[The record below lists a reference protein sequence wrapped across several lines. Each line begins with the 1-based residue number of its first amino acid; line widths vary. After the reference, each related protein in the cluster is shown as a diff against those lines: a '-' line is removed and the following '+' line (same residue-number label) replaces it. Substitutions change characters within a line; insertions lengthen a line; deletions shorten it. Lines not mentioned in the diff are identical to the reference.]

1 MNASENNSPAEIP
14 KARTGIEGFDQITRG
29 GVPRGSV
36 TLVTGGAGSGKTV
49 FGLQTLVG
57 GASLFDEPG
66 LFVAFEERPRKIL
79 ANAASFGWPMTG
91 LEIQDAMPPPDAVA
105 IGDFD
110 LSGTLAIL
118 SAKVQAMKARRIVFD
133 SLDVLF
139 HLLPGVQE
147 RRREFNR
154 LHSWLLDNELT
165 AVITAKLD
173 WLENPMPFEEPAQYL
188 PFIVDCVVVMKHQF
202 ENGFSQRRLRIMK
215 YRGSSFAENETPFII
230 GPFGLEVAT
239 ADPPAKTLPVAT
251 EKIST
256 GVHALDEMLYGGIFR
271 GSTTMITG
279 NPGTA
284 KTTLSGAF
292 AEAAAKRGEKTVY
305 VAFDESAEEIVRN
318 LTSVNI
324 HLQEHIDNGILRM
337 HTENVAFGGAE
348 EHFQRIKRFVQSQQA
363 TCLIID
369 PFTAFSST
377 GSLASTQAVASRVVR
392 WVKSQGITLVCTS
405 LPMAGETG
413 FAGTILKI
421 TTVAD
426 TWIYLS
432 FFDGGERNRGL
443 TILKARGTN
452 HSNQVRELILSSS
465 GLIIAPPYTADGT
478 VLMGTMRWQ
487 KERAE
492 DEERDRLAA
501 EFERKDT
508 VVDDEIAELD
518 ARMQTLQRSIAE
530 KRLAKSSIAETEQA
544 RQRGDGLRRS
554 GMIRLRQSEELGSA
568 EAKDPALNK
577 EKPGQESHP

>member
-1 MNASENNSPAEIP
+1 
-14 KARTGIEGFDQITRG
+14 
-29 GVPRGSV
+29 
-36 TLVTGGAGSGKTV
+36 
-49 FGLQTLVG
+49 
-57 GASLFDEPG
+57 
-66 LFVAFEERPRKIL
+66 
-79 ANAASFGWPMTG
+79 
-91 LEIQDAMPPPDAVA
+91 
-105 IGDFD
+105 
-110 LSGTLAIL
+110 
-118 SAKVQAMKARRIVFD
+118 
-133 SLDVLF
+133 
-139 HLLPGVQE
+139 
-147 RRREFNR
+147 
-154 LHSWLLDNELT
+154 
-165 AVITAKLD
+165 
-173 WLENPMPFEEPAQYL
+173 
-188 PFIVDCVVVMKHQF
+188 
-202 ENGFSQRRLRIMK
+202 
-215 YRGSSFAENETPFII
+215 
-230 GPFGLEVAT
+230 
-239 ADPPAKTLPVAT
+239 
-251 EKIST
+251 
-256 GVHALDEMLYGGIFR
+256 
-271 GSTTMITG
+271 
-279 NPGTA
+279 
-284 KTTLSGAF
+284 
-292 AEAAAKRGEKTVY
+292 
-305 VAFDESAEEIVRN
+305 
-318 LTSVNI
+318 
-324 HLQEHIDNGILRM
+324 
-337 HTENVAFGGAE
+337 
-348 EHFQRIKRFVQSQQA
+348 
-363 TCLIID
+363 
-369 PFTAFSST
+369 
-377 GSLASTQAVASRVVR
+377 
-392 WVKSQGITLVCTS
+392 VCTS